1 MMTENEKINSLTDLF
16 KASRPVLIINLITLY
31 RTIAFPVLAA
41 LVFLG
46 KIHVFKWLLIV
57 SFLTDAV
64 DGVLA
69 RKFKATSI
77 FGAKI
82 DSIGD
87 DLTILAALL
96 GLFVFKQDFLREQVL
111 LVSIQL
117 GLFFLQLGAAL
128 IRYGRITS
136 FHTYLAKA
144 AAVFQGFFLCSMFLF
159 QQPVYW
165 LFYIASYI
173 TILELI
179 EEIIIVVVLREWKA
193 NVKGL
198 YWVISK

>member
-1 MMTENEKINSLTDLF
+1 MVENEKINSLADLF

-46 KIHVFKWLLIV
+46 KLHAFKWLLIV

-69 RKFKATSI
+69 RRFKATSV
-77 FGAKI
+77 FGARI

-96 GLFVFKQDFLREQVL
+96 GLFVFRQDFLREQIL
-111 LVSIQL
+111 LVAVQL
-117 GLFFLQLGAAL
+117 GLFFLQLGAAM

-136 FHTYLAKA
+136 FHTYLAKG
-144 AAVFQGFFLCSMFLF
+144 AAVLQGFFLCSMFLF
-159 QQPVYW
+159 QQPIYW
-165 LFYIASYI
+165 LFYAASYI
-173 TILELI
+173 TILELT
-179 EEIIIVVVLREWKA
+179 EEIIIVAVLREWKA

-198 YWVISK
+198 YWVIFN